1 MVVHGQ
7 DLSQNNVKRMMDKE
21 VTFEKNE
28 DYPNKEDQLWILD

>member
-7 DLSQNNVKRMMDKE
+7 DLSQNDVKRMMDKE
-21 VTFEKNE
+21 VTVEKNE